1 MYMNKLAAVVSAV
14 ALMMS
19 VPAVSAAD
27 SFFDCIKEAGR
38 TIGHTTRDVTREI
51 GHASRD
57 ATREVG
63 HAFRD
68 GFSDGDK
75 GKTEGNNKEKAGK
88 KDKK

>member
-1 MYMNKLAAVVSAV
+1 MNKLAAVASAI
-14 ALMMS
+14 AMMLS
-19 VPAVSAAD
+19 VPTVSAAD
-27 SFFDCIKEAGR
+27 SFFDSIKEAGR

-68 GFSDGDK
+68 GFSDDEKGKAEGDK
-75 GKTEGNNKEKAGK
+75 KQKDEKKA
-88 KDKK
+88 DK

>member
-1 MYMNKLAAVVSAV
+1 MNKLAAVVSAI
-14 ALMMS
+14 AMMLS

-27 SFFDCIKEAGR
+27 SFFDSIKEAGR
-38 TIGHTTRDVTREI
+38 TIGHTT
-51 GHASRD
+51 RD